1 MADRLMLAQGF
12 SATLALMLC
21 ASSAAQ
27 ALTDPTRPPLE
38 LMSTTEPGAAPGTI
52 ELGGAPRT
60 PLQSI
65 LLSSARKG
73 AIISGQYVPLGGT
86 YGKARLIKI
95 TATEVTLESDQ
106 GLEVL
111 QLYSPMEKAAAASG
125 PGQKPEKAAKR
136 R

>member
-1 MADRLMLAQGF
+1 MADRLMLAQAL
-12 SATLALMLC
+12 SAAFALALC

-38 LMSTTEPGAAPGTI
+38 LMSTATAGA
-52 ELGGAPRT
+52 APRT

-65 LLSSARKG
+65 LMSSSRQG

-86 YGKARLIKI
+86 FGKSKLVKI
-95 TATEVTLESDQ
+95 TATEVTLKSDQ

-111 QLYSPMEKAAAASG
+111 KLYPQTDKTSDASSTEG
-125 PGQKPEKAAKR
+125 KPEKAVR
-136 R
+136 QP

>member
-12 SATLALMLC
+12 SAALALMLC

-38 LMSTTEPGAAPGTI
+38 LMSAAEPGTAEP
-52 ELGGAPRT
+52 GGAPRT

-86 YGKARLIKI
+86 YGKARLVKI
-95 TATEVTLESDQ
+95 TATEVTLKSDQ

-111 QLYSPMEKAAAASG
+111 QLYSPLEKAAAASG

-136 R
+136 P

>member
-12 SATLALMLC
+12 SAALALMLC

-38 LMSTTEPGAAPGTI
+38 LMSTTEPGAAP
-52 ELGGAPRT
+52 RT

-65 LLSSARKG
+65 LLSNTRKG

-95 TATEVTLESDQ
+95 TATEVTLKSDQ

-111 QLYSPMEKAAAASG
+111 QLYSPLEKAAAAPG
-125 PGQKPEKAAKR
+125 PGQKSEKAAKR
-136 R
+136 P